1 MLFQLPVID
10 LKKKKQPRLSPGA
23 TAPGPTFLN
32 EVRFRLTFTFLKN
45 QSSSVHCT
53 CIMNFSKHEVRKNTN
68 SCLSF
73 LYTALLFSVLVTYT
87 AQCILVMEDGY
98 L

>member
-1 MLFQLPVID
+1 MLCQLPVID
-10 LKKKKQPRLSPGA
+10 FKKNNLGFLQLQQP
-23 TAPGPTFLN
+23 PGPTFLN